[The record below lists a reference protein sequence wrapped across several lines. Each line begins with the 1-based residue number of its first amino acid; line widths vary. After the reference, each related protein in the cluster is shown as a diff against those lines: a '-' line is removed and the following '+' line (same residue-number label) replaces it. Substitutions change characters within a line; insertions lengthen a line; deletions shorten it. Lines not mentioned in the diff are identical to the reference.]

1 MLPAHKSLCQVW
13 FRRVYR
19 ARGLMWPASVV
30 LHDSLPYL
38 NLVQRKQESYLLGV
52 LYLVTLAPAFVIAV
66 FIALVEIN
74 SSTLISAWLPCYWVE
89 VEIKCRVTRQLND

>member
-1 MLPAHKSLCQVW
+1 MQTLGLPFKRTSYVYESLRQVW

-38 NLVQRKQESYLLGV
+38 NLVQRIQASYLLGA
-52 LYLVTLAPAFVIAV
+52 LYLAALAAAFVIAV

-74 SSTLISAWLPCYWVE
+74 SST
-89 VEIKCRVTRQLND
+89 

>member
-1 MLPAHKSLCQVW
+1 LLLAFGALQFWLHVTPDPAHKSQLLVW

-19 ARGLMWPASVV
+19 ARGLMRPASVV

-38 NLVQRKQESYLLGV
+38 NLVQRIQASYLLGA
-52 LYLVTLAPAFVIAV
+52 LYLAALAAAFVIAV

-74 SSTLISAWLPCYWVE
+74 SST
-89 VEIKCRVTRQLND
+89 